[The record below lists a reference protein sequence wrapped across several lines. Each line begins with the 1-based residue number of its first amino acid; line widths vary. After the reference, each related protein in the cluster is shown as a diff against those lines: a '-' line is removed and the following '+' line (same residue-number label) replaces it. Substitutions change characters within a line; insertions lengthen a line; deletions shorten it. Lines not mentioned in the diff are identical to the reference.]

1 MAKHTKKPTNS
12 ANPTKDRLKTMAKSG
27 SAHKFRTAGR
37 IAKYGASG
45 FKRNIWLSAAATLVM
60 TFTLVLLFVTV
71 IASVV
76 LSSTADIMREKID
89 ITIFFKPGTDA
100 IVLDSMA
107 STMRQDPNVKSVT
120 VADSAMEYDRF
131 LEETKKNGD
140 KELLQTLDD
149 ENMKEIMLNNMQSTM
164 RVKVKDSNDL
174 NSIKYTVSTDEEFV
188 ENLDNIKA
196 PTYSTND
203 QAISTITSWANIA
216 KNGGLI
222 LSALFLAISILVIFN
237 TIRMAIFSRREE
249 IYMEKLV
256 GADNAFIRGPFLVE
270 AMMSGVLAGILASGI
285 GYAAYRFLAP
295 KLSEYDIDIS
305 AVSGI
310 LDTNLIIGVF
320 AIMIVLGATIGLISA
335 RLAVRKYLR

>member
-1 MAKHTKKPTNS
+1 MAKRNKTTG
-12 ANPTKDRLKTMAKSG
+12 NPTKDRLKTMAKSG
-27 SAHKFRTAGR
+27 SAHKLRTASR

-71 IASVV
+71 IASIV

-89 ITIFFKPGTDA
+89 ITIFFKPGTS
-100 IVLDSMA
+100 IETLNSMA
-107 STMRQDPNVKSVT
+107 STMRQDPNIKNVE
-120 VADSAMEYDRF
+120 VASSDTEYARF

-149 ENMKEIMLNNMQSTM
+149 ENMHEIMLNNMQATM
-164 RVKVKDSNDL
+164 RVKVNDSNDL
-174 NSIKYTVSTDEEFV
+174 SSIKYTVSTDEEFV
-188 ENLDNIKA
+188 ENLDNTKA

-222 LSALFLAISILVIFN
+222 LSALFLVISVLVIFN

-256 GADNAFIRGPFLVE
+256 GADNTFIRGPFLVE
-270 AMMSGVLAGILASGI
+270 AMMGGVLAGILASGI
-285 GYAAYRFLAP
+285 GYATYRTLGP
-295 KLSEYDIDIS
+295 KLADYDIDIS
-305 AVSGI
+305 IVSGVLDSNWIIAVFAAMII
-310 LDTNLIIGVF
+310 LGAIIG
-320 AIMIVLGATIGLISA
+320 LLSA
-335 RLAVRKYLR
+335 RLAVRKYLK